1 MNILSN
7 LIPKAYAVAASN
19 PGVTPV
25 TNLTSA
31 DITTI
36 ANNIANWMLFV
47 LIAIAGVLV
56 TIAAFQYLLSGGEEK
71 KVAAAKNKIIYAA
84 VGIAVGIL
92 ARSIAGLVDLIV

>member
-7 LIPKAYAVAASN
+7 LIPKAYAVAANN
-19 PGVTPV
+19 PGVNPV

-47 LIAIAGVLV
+47 LIAIAGVFV
-56 TIAAFQYLLSGGEEK
+56 TIAAFQYLLSGGDEK